1 VIKLVDTLNSKRKKI
16 NFSKNKL
23 DKKRNKRTAQILET
37 ELIGI
42 RKEKK
47 KNKNKVISLKPKVEL
62 KVGDKVR
69 LEDSRSI
76 GTIDKIERNKA
87 IVNYGT
93 FTTEVDLIR
102 LDMV

>member
-1 VIKLVDTLNSKRKKI
+1 M
-16 NFSKNKL
+16 
-23 DKKRNKRTAQILET
+23 
-37 ELIGI
+37 
-42 RKEKK
+42 
-47 KNKNKVISLKPKVEL
+47 VISIKPKVEL

-69 LEDSRSI
+69 LEDSRSV

-102 LDMV
+102 LDIV

>member
-1 VIKLVDTLNSKRKKI
+1 MDSH
-16 NFSKNKL
+16 
-23 DKKRNKRTAQILET
+23 AQILEN
-37 ELIGI
+37 ELVGI

-47 KNKNKVISLKPKVEL
+47 KNKNKVISIKPKVEL

-69 LEDSRSI
+69 LEDSRSV

-102 LDMV
+102 LDIV

>member
-1 VIKLVDTLNSKRKKI
+1 V
-16 NFSKNKL
+16 
-23 DKKRNKRTAQILET
+23 
-37 ELIGI
+37 GI

-47 KNKNKVISLKPKVEL
+47 KNKNKVISTKPKVEL

-69 LEDSRSI
+69 LEDSRSV

-102 LDMV
+102 LDIV

>member
-1 VIKLVDTLNSKRKKI
+1 LIKKEK
-16 NFSKNKL
+16 
-23 DKKRNKRTAQILET
+23 KRTAQILEN
-37 ELIGI
+37 ELVGI

-47 KNKNKVISLKPKVEL
+47 KNKNKVISIKPKVEL

-69 LEDSRSI
+69 LEDSRSV

-102 LDMV
+102 LDIV